1 MPVLPS
7 ACWPAGS
14 VWLPFWTVSGG
25 AGKDAL
31 PQCGE
36 AGFTCDVPGG
46 TGLPAGGAQADEPD
60 FDLYKLVPA
69 PTNTPYDAGP
79 YITLGM
85 CYAAH
90 PDTGAMM

>member
-1 MPVLPS
+1 MPVLLS

-14 VWLPFWTVSGG
+14 VWLPFLDCKPEDL
-25 AGKDAL
+25 GKML
-31 PQCGE
+31 CRSVEKP
-36 AGFTCDVPGG
+36 VPVMCQGNRSASRWC
-46 TGLPAGGAQADEPD
+46 TGLMSRI
-60 FDLYKLVPA
+60 LTCVSPA

-90 PDTGAMM
+90 PDTGPMM